1 MTAKRAGSLPS
12 LLLIKMADKL
22 CHFCK
27 KGKGEIP
34 LCDDKGKEIL
44 ICELCDLDLFDART
58 LSIKLI
64 KEINIQI
71 KHHKKEKNEPAINS
85 LRYLKSL
92 LE

>member
-1 MTAKRAGSLPS
+1 M
-12 LLLIKMADKL
+12 KMKTRV
-22 CHFCK
+22 CEFCK

-34 LCDDKGKEIL
+34 LSDDKGKEHW
-44 ICELCDLDLFDART
+44 ICEACDNDLFDART

-71 KHHKKEKNEPAINS
+71 KHHKKEKNEPAVNS
-85 LRYLKSL
+85 LLYLKSL

>member
-1 MTAKRAGSLPS
+1 MK
-12 LLLIKMADKL
+12 

-34 LCDDKGKEIL
+34 LSDDKGKEVL
-44 ICELCDLDLFDART
+44 ICGNCDLDLFDART

-71 KHHKKEKNEPAINS
+71 RHHREEKNEPAVNS
-85 LRYLKSL
+85 LRYIKSL